1 MNAAAPTPPGP
12 PHPEIPRSGAK
23 STGTGRLRRLAGLVR
38 KESFQILR
46 DPSSFLIAGVL
57 PLLLLFIFG
66 FGVSLDLK
74 RVPIGVVV
82 EWLSPES
89 DSFLASF
96 HNSRYFEVHLAR
108 DRRTFEPELVS
119 GRLKG
124 IVVLAADFSDRL
136 GRGDTAPIQVL
147 VDGSDPNTAGLVQIY
162 VQGLWGNWLEQESA
176 SRNDL
181 MDRPKAAPL
190 LVTAPR
196 VWFNPQLDSQYALL
210 PGAVAIVLTLIGTLL
225 TSLVVARE
233 WERGTMEALLATP
246 ITPGELLAGK
256 ILPYFAL
263 GMSAMVLS
271 VSVTVFGFRV
281 PFRGSIAALLA
292 ISSAYLAVMLSLGLL
307 ISTLA
312 KNQFAASQAA
322 LITGFLPAFEL
333 SGFIFELDSMPA
345 PVRMLASILPPRY
358 FVSSLQTLFLAGDV
372 PSVLLRNGLVLL
384 GMAAVLFVAL
394 VRATPARLE

>member
-1 MNAAAPTPPGP
+1 MNATASGP
-12 PHPEIPRSGAK
+12 PRADIPDSRAK
-23 STGTGRLRRLAGLVR
+23 SRSTGRLRRLAGLVR

-82 EWLSPES
+82 ERPSPES

-96 HNSRYFEVHLAR
+96 RNSRYFVVHLAR
-108 DRRTFEPELVS
+108 DRRTFEPQLVS

-124 IVVLAADFSDRL
+124 IVVVAADFSDRL
-136 GRGDTAPIQVL
+136 GRGDTAPIQVI
-147 VDGSDPNTAGLVQIY
+147 VDGSDPNTAGLVLNY
-162 VQGLWGNWLEQESA
+162 AQGLWGNWLEQESA

-190 LVTAPR
+190 VAAAPR
-196 VWFNPQLDSQYALL
+196 VWFNPVLDSQDALL

-246 ITPGELLAGK
+246 ITPGELLASK
-256 ILPYFAL
+256 VVPYFVL
-263 GMSAMVLS
+263 GMVAMALS
-271 VSVTVFGFRV
+271 VAVTVFGFGV
-281 PFRGSIAALLA
+281 PFRGSIFALVA
-292 ISSAYLAVMLSLGLL
+292 VSSAFLAVQLGLGLL
-307 ISTLA
+307 ISTKA

-333 SGFIFELDSMPA
+333 SGFIFEIDSMPA
-345 PVRMLASILPPRY
+345 PIRLLTSILPPRY

-372 PSVLLRNGLVLL
+372 ASVLLPNGMVLL
-384 GMAAVLFVAL
+384 AMAAVLFLAL
-394 VRATPARLE
+394 ARAMPARLE

>member
-1 MNAAAPTPPGP
+1 MQSQLFTPAGQ
-12 PHPEIPRSGAK
+12 PHPDVPRSGATSK
-23 STGTGRLRRLAGLVR
+23 GTGRLRRLAGLIR

-82 EWLSPES
+82 EWPSPES

-96 HNSRYFEVHLAR
+96 RNSRYFEVHLAR
-108 DRRTFEPELVS
+108 DRRAFEPQLVS

-136 GRGDTAPIQVL
+136 GRGDTAPIQVI
-147 VDGSDPNTAGLVQIY
+147 VDGSDPNTAGLVQNY
-162 VQGLWGNWLEQESA
+162 VQGLWANWLEQESA

-181 MDRPKAAPL
+181 MDRPRAAPL
-190 LVTAPR
+190 VAADPR
-196 VWFNPQLDSQYALL
+196 VLFNPVLDSQYALL

-246 ITPGELLAGK
+246 ITPGELLASK
-256 ILPYFAL
+256 VVPYFVL
-263 GMSAMVLS
+263 GMGAMALS
-271 VSVTVFGFRV
+271 VAVTVFGFGV
-281 PFRGSIAALLA
+281 PFRGSIFALVA
-292 ISSAYLAVMLSLGLL
+292 VSSAFLAVQLGLGLL
-307 ISTLA
+307 ISTKA

-333 SGFIFELDSMPA
+333 SGFIFEIDSMPA
-345 PVRMLASILPPRY
+345 PIRLLTSILPPRY

-372 PSVLLRNGLVLL
+372 ASVLLPNGMVLL
-384 GMAAVLFVAL
+384 AMAAVLFVAL
-394 VRATPARLE
+394 ARAMPARLE

>member
-1 MNAAAPTPPGP
+1 
-12 PHPEIPRSGAK
+12 
-23 STGTGRLRRLAGLVR
+23 LRRLAGLVR

-74 RVPIGVVV
+74 RVPVGVVI
-82 EWLSPES
+82 EWRSPEA

-96 HNSRYFEVHLAR
+96 RNSRYFEVHLAR
-108 DRRTFEPELVS
+108 HRKTFEPDLVS

-124 IVVLAADFSDRL
+124 LVVLAADFSDRL
-136 GRGDTAPIQVL
+136 GRGDTAPIQVI
-147 VDGSDPNTAGLVQIY
+147 VDGSDPNTAALVQNY
-162 VQGLWGNWLEQESA
+162 VQGLWGNLLEQVAA

-190 LVTAPR
+190 VTAAPR
-196 VWFNPQLDSQYALL
+196 VWFNPDMDSQYALL
-210 PGAVAIVLTLIGTLL
+210 PGAVGIVLTLIGTLL
-225 TSLVVARE
+225 TSLVMARE

-246 ITPGELLAGK
+246 ITPRELLAGK
-256 ILPYFAL
+256 IVPYFVL
-263 GMSAMVLS
+263 GMAAMLIS
-271 VSVTVFGFRV
+271 VGVTVFGFKV
-281 PFRGSIAALLA
+281 PFRGSLGALLA
-292 ISSAYLAVMLSLGLL
+292 ISSAYLAVMLALGLL
-307 ISTLA
+307 ISTVS

-322 LITGFLPAFEL
+322 LIVGFLPAFEL
-333 SGFIFELDSMPA
+333 SGFIFEIDSMPA
-345 PVRMLASILPPRY
+345 PIRVLASILPPRY

-372 PSVLLRNGLVLL
+372 MSVLLPNGLILL
-384 GMAAVLFVAL
+384 VMATALFVAL